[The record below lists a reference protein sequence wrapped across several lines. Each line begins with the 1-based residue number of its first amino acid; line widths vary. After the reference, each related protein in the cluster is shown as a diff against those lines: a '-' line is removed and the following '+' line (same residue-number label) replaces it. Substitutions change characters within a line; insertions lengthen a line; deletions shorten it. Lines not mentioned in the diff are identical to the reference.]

1 MAWERA
7 GLEPITPHEARHCA
21 ISYFIAAGLD
31 WKQIS
36 TWAGHGDVRQTWNRY
51 GHLVPG
57 GEQAAAER
65 LDAFL
70 NPTNKAPTVAHEPG
84 NAKTPENSGVLK
96 YRYRDRYPDRREKPC
111 KPGGARQPCASP
123 RRTDAC
129 RMSANARGVRRERAV
144 RDWLAARDW
153 LAFRAPASLGCADVV
168 ALRDGS
174 RPRLVEVKSTA
185 GGPYE
190 HFGPAAR
197 RRLSFAATIAG
208 ADAFLAWWPARGQL
222 RWIGEQEWPS

>member
-1 MAWERA
+1 VAVARLRRTALGRADLNRFEQLDAEPTTSTATKPFYASTIRTPANMAWERA

-70 NPTNKAPTVAHEPG
+70 NPTNKAPTVAYYPG

-96 YRYRDRYPDRREKPC
+96 YRYRDSN
-111 KPGGARQPCASP
+111 PGF
-123 RRTDAC
+123 
-129 RMSANARGVRRERAV
+129 RRERA
-144 RDWLAARDW
+144 
-153 LAFRAPASLGCADVV
+153 AS
-168 ALRDGS
+168 
-174 RPRLVEVKSTA
+174 
-185 GGPYE
+185 
-190 HFGPAAR
+190 
-197 RRLSFAATIAG
+197 
-208 ADAFLAWWPARGQL
+208 
-222 RWIGEQEWPS
+222 